1 MSSLFP
7 SFVFTNPELFFFFF
21 FVWLIS
27 FGFQGW
33 TSIREALLRVKK
45 IFFFLVS
52 IWDYLLIL
60 SFVLTLNCRFD
71 NLIFM
76 NSRLTETSVVS
87 CKSGNNNNNLFF
99 WILFCLLPK
108 FLGTPFAY
116 GNFLLLKAIDRSPSA
131 VRVL

>member
-1 MSSLFP
+1 MSPLIP
-7 SFVFTNPELFFFFF
+7 SFVFTNPDLFFFFLVNIF
-21 FVWLIS
+21 WFS
-27 FGFQGW
+27 GGG
-33 TSIREALLRVKK
+33 LLLEKLCSMLKR
-45 IFFFLVS
+45 FFFLVS